1 MKRTVLILDAA
12 AEHIL
17 LQRRIRQ
24 KAKRV
29 TKKARID
36 HFQKVIVKKSL
47 PNIYVMDEDEM
58 FLLMVKDRNLKMGA
72 RK

>member
-1 MKRTVLILDAA
+1 MKPLVLDAV

-17 LQRRIRQ
+17 LQRKKKQ
-24 KAKRV
+24 ETKRV
-29 TKKARID
+29 TKQMRID
-36 HFQKVIVKKSL
+36 HFQKEIMKKSL

-58 FLLMVKDRNLKMGA
+58 FLLMVKDRNLKMSA